1 MNNMQQMI
9 KQAKKMQE
17 QLARLQEELA
27 EKTVESLSG
36 GGMVR
41 AVVSGRQELVAITIE
56 PEALEQGDKEMLE
69 DLIVAAINEGLRRS
83 KEMMEEQLSKLT
95 GGFKPPFL

>member
-9 KQAKKMQE
+9 KQAKKMQD
-17 QLARLQEELA
+17 QLAKLQEELA
-27 EKTVESLSG
+27 GKTVEALSG

-41 AVVSGRQELVAITIE
+41 AVVSGRQELVSIAIE

-69 DLIVAAINEGLRRS
+69 DLIVAAVNEGLRRS
-83 KEMMEEQLSKLT
+83 KELMEEQLSKLT
-95 GGFKPPFL
+95 GGFKPPFM

>member
-1 MNNMQQMI
+1 MNNMQQML

-17 QLARLQEELA
+17 QLSRVQEELA
-27 EKTVESLSG
+27 TKTIEAQSG
-36 GGMVR
+36 GGMVK
-41 AVVSGRQELVAITIE
+41 AVVSGKQELISLSIE

-83 KEMMEEQLSKLT
+83 REMMEEELSKVT

>member
-27 EKTVESLSG
+27 EKTVEALSG

-41 AVVSGRQELVAITIE
+41 ATVSGRQELVALAIE
-56 PEALEQGDKEMLE
+56 PEALQQGDKEMLE
-69 DLIVAAINEGLRRS
+69 DLIVAAVNEGLRRS

>member
-1 MNNMQQMI
+1 MNNMQQML

-17 QLARLQEELA
+17 QLSIVQEELA
-27 EKTVESLSG
+27 TKTLEVQSG
-36 GGMVR
+36 GGMVK
-41 AVVSGRQELVAITIE
+41 AVVSGKQELVSLAIE
-56 PEALEQGDKEMLE
+56 PEVLEQGDKEMLE

-83 KEMMEEQLSKLT
+83 REMMEEQLSKVT